1 MSKHILVVEDEFTL
15 RKTLTLNLELEGYR
29 VTSTEDG
36 LKAIKLIENGS
47 YHLVLLDIMLPG
59 MNGFDVCQ
67 TIRTTHPRLPVL
79 MLTARQDA
87 EDRIRGLST
96 GADDYLGKPFH
107 LEELLLRVA
116 ALLRRSE
123 MAAIPEEKNEKLI
136 FGQNIVDFDTHTART
151 QKGLFNLTPKEI
163 AIVQLLSSKPR
174 HVVTRGQILKHV
186 WGYEVLP
193 STRTVDNFMMQI
205 RKYFEDDPKKPR
217 FFQSVHGVGYRFDP
231 G

>member
-1 MSKHILVVEDEFTL
+1 MSKHILIVEDELTL
-15 RKTLTLNLELEGYR
+15 RETLTLNLELEGYS
-29 VTSTEDG
+29 VSSIDDG
-36 LKAIKLIENGS
+36 LKALKMIKDGF
-47 YHLVLLDIMLPG
+47 YHLVILDIMLPG

-67 TIRTTHPRLPVL
+67 TIRKTHSRLPVL
-79 MLTARQDA
+79 MLTARQEA
-87 EDRIRGLST
+87 EDRIKGLST

-123 MAAIPEEKNEKLI
+123 MAAIPEEINEKLI
-136 FGQNIVDFDTHTART
+136 FGENIVDFDTHIAHTP
-151 QKGLFNLTPKEI
+151 KGVFNLTPKEI
-163 AIVQLLSSKPR
+163 AIVQLLSRKPR

-193 STRTVDNFMMQI
+193 STRTVDNFMLQI

-217 FFQSVHGVGYRFDP
+217 YFQSVHGVGYRFDP